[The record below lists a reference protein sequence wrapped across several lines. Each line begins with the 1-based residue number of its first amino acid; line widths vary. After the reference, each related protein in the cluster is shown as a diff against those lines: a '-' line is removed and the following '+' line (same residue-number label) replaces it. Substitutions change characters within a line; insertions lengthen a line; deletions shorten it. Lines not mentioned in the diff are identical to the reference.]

1 MAWKLKQKL
10 TDNSFLGDK
19 VALRLANI
27 PVKAELRVIDAF
39 HGADTI
45 WKNVQKK
52 YDGSIKI
59 FKIDKEQKD
68 DSFVFPG
75 DNKKYLSS
83 LNLNNYDVV
92 DLDAY
97 GVPYDQLEIIFKKNY
112 KGLVFITFIQNM
124 SGCLP
129 YDFLEN
135 LGYTKAMTKKC
146 PTLFY
151 KDGFK
156 KMCAY
161 LKLKGVEKIR
171 YRTKNRKNY
180 ICFSM
185 PSAL

>member
-1 MAWKLKQKL
+1 MKQKL

-19 VALRLANI
+19 VAMRLANI
-27 PVKAELRVIDAF
+27 PVRPELRVIDAF
-39 HGADTI
+39 CGAGTI

-52 YDGSIKI
+52 YPGSIKLL
-59 FKIDKEQKD
+59 KIDKEQKE
-68 DSFVFPG
+68 DSFIFPG

-97 GVPYDQLEIIFKKNY
+97 GVPYDQLEIIFRKKFN
-112 KGLVFITFIQNM
+112 GLVFITFVQNM
-124 SGCLP
+124 SGVLP
-129 YDFLEN
+129 YNFLED
-135 LGYTKAMTKKC
+135 LGYTKQMVKKC
-146 PTLFY
+146 PTLFF

-161 LKLKGVEKIR
+161 LKIKGVEKIR
-171 YRTKNRKNY
+171 HRSKNRKNY

-185 PSAL
+185 ASGS